1 MPKKV
6 KKPAA
11 AKMSNT
17 KALKDMVQMLLEE
30 FQTHEREIANERE
43 HCQMEMAQGEKAVQ
57 VQMQQ
62 MQEHMQALVN
72 VAATTTRSH
81 NLLEVKFVPFS
92 AKDDIAAYLVTFKP
106 ILQAHKINKDR
117 WPFHLA
123 PQLTG
128 KAQLAYAAVS
138 STEVG
143 DYRTIKRDI
152 LARYDI
158 NFEAYRQRIRTAT
171 QVCEI

>member
-1 MPKKV
+1 
-6 KKPAA
+6 
-11 AKMSNT
+11 
-17 KALKDMVQMLLEE
+17 
-30 FQTHEREIANERE
+30 
-43 HCQMEMAQGEKAVQ
+43 
-57 VQMQQ
+57 MQQ
-62 MQEHMQALVN
+62 MQEHMQALMN
-72 VAATTTRSH
+72 VAATKEKATRPR

-92 AKDDIAAYLVTFKP
+92 AKDDIAAYLVTFKR
-106 ILQAHKINKDR
+106 IKQAHKINKDR

-143 DYRTIKRDI
+143 DYRTIKTAI

-158 NFEAYRQRIRTAT
+158 NFEAYRQ
-171 QVCEI
+171 